1 MTLRVGLHVSLTRQ
15 VTASDTARAVGSGSL
30 PVLATPRLLAWAE
43 EATCAAVDPHLEPG
57 TTSVGSRIE
66 LQHLAPSPV
75 GELVTI
81 SAIVQHLD
89 GRLVRFDVTAAHGDE
104 RIVATAT
111 VTRVVVNAARF
122 LERLH

>member
-1 MTLRVGLHVSLTRQ
+1 
-15 VTASDTARAVGSGSL
+15 
-30 PVLATPRLLAWAE
+30 VLATPRLLAWAE

-75 GELVTI
+75 GELV
-81 SAIVQHLD
+81 SVNAIVQHLD